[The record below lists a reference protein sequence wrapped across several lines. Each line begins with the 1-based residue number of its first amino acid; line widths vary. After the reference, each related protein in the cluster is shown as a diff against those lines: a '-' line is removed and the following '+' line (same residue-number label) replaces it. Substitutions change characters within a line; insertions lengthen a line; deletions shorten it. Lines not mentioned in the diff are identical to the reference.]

1 MQELLTQLPPWA
13 VSLSIMV
20 LMVALGLV
28 VHSIAYAIA
37 LRIARRTARK
47 LDELFIEHSR
57 APARLLFP
65 LAFIIFAW
73 SAIPPSPEIAFAGER
88 ILGVLFI
95 VGIVAVLLHKLDVR
109 RGTFEHVRRS
119 AIIRRITYGTLY
131 LSTGLVF
138 AAALATDQAAD
149 ALEFASAGMK
159 DASVLIKS
167 GTTLQVLQWITFGFS
182 MLFTLAVPL
191 LVRSKEEAQAYKEE
205 V

>member
-95 VGIVAVLLHKLDVR
+95 VGIAWLLVK
-109 RGTFEHVRRS
+109 
-119 AIIRRITYGTLY
+119 
-131 LSTGLVF
+131 
-138 AAALATDQAAD
+138 
-149 ALEFASAGMK
+149 M
-159 DASVLIKS
+159 
-167 GTTLQVLQWITFGFS
+167 
-182 MLFTLAVPL
+182 LAVELGKSRVRVNVVCPGAIETEIDDNTKKRHVESVKPEVEYPEGSIPL
-191 LVRSKEEAQAYKEE
+191 TGGAPGKAEQVADLVAFLVGAQASHITGTE
-205 V
+205 VWIDGGQSLVEG